1 MATINDLLYNYQ
13 DTNEFV
19 CSDGRMSVNGICSVD
34 QKDSVETS
42 SLIKKII
49 NLSKD
54 GKDDYEKNKD
64 YEEKYKNEKLL
75 EDLEGSSDYFPD
87 LGKEKKTF
95 KWDMDKPS
103 TVGDFTS
110 TINNNITAYNN
121 FIEEN
126 LGIPSGAQNAIRVGA
141 WAIPFFAG
149 GAINKAEK
157 ERIEKITDQDK
168 QGGNINT
175 VDMMTY
181 DIPTAGQDGFNIHN
195 DAKDE
200 RDSTPSGPSNQ
211 MESDF
216 GYGSDAGF
224 Y

>member
-121 FIEEN
+121 FIEI
-126 LGIPSGAQNAIRVGA
+126 GRAHV
-141 WAIPFFAG
+141 
-149 GAINKAEK
+149 
-157 ERIEKITDQDK
+157 
-168 QGGNINT
+168 
-175 VDMMTY
+175 
-181 DIPTAGQDGFNIHN
+181 
-195 DAKDE
+195 
-200 RDSTPSGPSNQ
+200 
-211 MESDF
+211 
-216 GYGSDAGF
+216 
-224 Y
+224 